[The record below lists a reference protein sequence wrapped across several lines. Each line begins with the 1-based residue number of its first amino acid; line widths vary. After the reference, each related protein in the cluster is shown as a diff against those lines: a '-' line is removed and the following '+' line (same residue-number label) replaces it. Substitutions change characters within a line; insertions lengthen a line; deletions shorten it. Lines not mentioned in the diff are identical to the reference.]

1 MTNWCGGCACGAIR
15 HECEGKPATTST
27 AIAAIASEQPAV
39 PIAAFAI
46 KEAVSL
52 KGKPCWYR
60 VIGSSGKPIECG
72 FCLTCGNPMTVRLD
86 VAPDIIGFH
95 AASLDGPARYK
106 PAVDLFTASAHPW
119 DLMQADTIKKAGGLA
134 S

>member
-1 MTNWCGGCACGAIR
+1 MVWQVR
-15 HECEGKPATTST
+15 LRRYPLFATMLNCHCRDCQRATGT
-27 AIAAIASEQPAV
+27 AYA
-39 PIAAFAI
+39 AAFAI
-46 KEAVSL
+46 FPKSAVSL

-60 VIGSSGKPIECG
+60 VIGSSGKPIERG
-72 FCLTCGNPMTVRLD
+72 FCGNPMTVRLD

-119 DLMQADTIKKAGGLA
+119 YLMQADTIKKAGGLA

>member
-1 MTNWCGGCACGAIR
+1 MSAKANPPR
-15 HECEGKPATTST
+15 LQLPLPRLPASNRQ
-27 AIAAIASEQPAV
+27 S
-39 PIAAFAI
+39 FAI
-46 KEAVSL
+46 KAAVSL